1 MKPATKYRHIA
12 VDKQSIVP
20 IYLQVAQS
28 VVQAVKNGR
37 LKNKQRLPSI
47 NLLSE
52 RLHISR
58 DSAERAYRHLKKTG
72 VIVSIPQKGY
82 YIGPGNRGDHE
93 NSLLAALPGYTCYA
107 IVPYGNDQQQHKQAE
122 PVAFIMIR

>member
-1 MKPATKYRHIA
+1 MKSATKFRHIG

-37 LKNKQRLPSI
+37 LKNNQRLPSI

-72 VIVSIPQKGY
+72 VIVSIPQKGF
-82 YIGPGNRGDHE
+82 YIRPGYHDDHE
-93 NSLLAALPGYTCYA
+93 NPLLDALAGYTCYA
-107 IVPYGNDQQQHKQAE
+107 IVPHGSDQQQNKQAE